1 MDSDTK
7 WEVKAMFMGEFNHT
21 IDPKNRVIV
30 PAKFREGLGEK
41 FVVSA
46 GLDGCLYLMKN
57 EDWESFAESL
67 NELPIN
73 KESRQLVRFFMRN
86 AQECEPDKQGSSLV
100 LPSYYL
106 VEEEG
111 RHFVYAANAKNRIEK
126 RTVTLGAYMEETDSY
141 EIIDGLT
148 YTDRIAFPDE
158 TVREGMTAS
167 ETVYADETGMLGE
180 EPMDFEAPIDMEEPF
195 DAEQL
200 DETEFGDGGW
210 E

>member
-1 MDSDTK
+1 MVDSDTK

-86 AQECEPDKQGSSLV
+86 AQECEPDKQG
-100 LPSYYL
+100 
-106 VEEEG
+106 
-111 RHFVYAANAKNRIEK
+111 RI
-126 RTVTLGAYMEETDSY
+126 L
-141 EIIDGLT
+141 
-148 YTDRIAFPDE
+148 
-158 TVREGMTAS
+158 
-167 ETVYADETGMLGE
+167 LGE
-180 EPMDFEAPIDMEEPF
+180 DLIRFAGIKKDVVVVGNGEHIEIWSKERLDGETPEESMEDIVEK
-195 DAEQL
+195 L
-200 DETEFGDGGW
+200 STEYGLKF
-210 E
+210 

>member
-1 MDSDTK
+1 MVDSDTK

-86 AQECEPDKQGSSLV
+86 AQECEPDKQGRIIIPQGLVDLAKLEKDVVLTGAGKKVEIWSKESLDGET
-100 LPSYYL
+100 PEESMEDI
-106 VEEEG
+106 VEKLSTE
-111 RHFVYAANAKNRIEK
+111 Y
-126 RTVTLGAYMEETDSY
+126 
-141 EIIDGLT
+141 GLK
-148 YTDRIAFPDE
+148 F
-158 TVREGMTAS
+158 
-167 ETVYADETGMLGE
+167 
-180 EPMDFEAPIDMEEPF
+180 
-195 DAEQL
+195 
-200 DETEFGDGGW
+200 
-210 E
+210 